1 MTCIGCSWRVT
12 RSHAI
17 SDSLPTWNA
26 LANLG
31 HCFCWLH
38 HAHTVRS
45 CGLFLITLH
54 AAWSVCV
61 LGMQLSC
68 AKRMN
73 RSRCHVL
80 RGGGPNPSE
89 SGRGTLGFVAARCKV
104 GLGLWKGG
112 CALAMQLFDKLLW
125 TRIAVECWFSVASI
139 AVFRIYRLLR
149 VSISSVTPWEACACK
164 WLDQIRTTWQHV
176 RTKWRF

>member
-1 MTCIGCSWRVT
+1 MKY
-12 RSHAI
+12 I
-17 SDSLPTWNA
+17 SKFGS
-26 LANLG
+26 
-31 HCFCWLH
+31 
-38 HAHTVRS
+38 
-45 CGLFLITLH
+45 LFLL
-54 AAWSVCV
+54 AASRTHSAFLWPFPNHIACSVVVCV

-89 SGRGTLGFVAARCKV
+89 SGRGTWGFVTARCKV
-104 GLGLWKGG
+104 GLGLWIGG

-149 VSISSVTPWEACACK
+149 VSISSVMPWEACACK